1 MKRHA
6 TGLIALSLL
15 ALPLLA
21 ACASTGS
28 PRSDDGGIHTIVR
41 IQNDRATIGPVRARI
56 EDQFGGSDLLGDV
69 EGGETAD
76 FTHELRGNEGRYRL
90 TARTPDGS
98 EEFVSD
104 YFDISTNAIIIW
116 RLSSDRV
123 RVQNLPESGE
133 TQE

>member
-1 MKRHA
+1 MKRQA
-6 TGLIALSLL
+6 TGLIALSFL

-28 PRSDDGGIHTIVR
+28 PQGGEGDIQTLVR
-41 IQNDRATIGPVRARI
+41 IQNDRVTTGPVTARI
-56 EDQFGGSDLLGDV
+56 EYQFGGSDRLGDV

-76 FTHELRGNEGRYRL
+76 FTHELGGNEGRYRL
-90 TARTPDGS
+90 TASTPDGS
-98 EEFVSD
+98 EEFVSE
-104 YFDISTNAIIIW
+104 YFDVWTNAIIIW

-123 RVQNLPESGE
+123 RVQNLPDAGE

>member
-6 TGLIALSLL
+6 TGLIALSFLV
-15 ALPLLA
+15 LPLLA

-28 PRSDDGGIHTIVR
+28 PQGDDDGIHTIVR
-41 IQNDRATIGPVRARI
+41 IQNDRATIGVVRARI
-56 EDQFGGSDLLGDV
+56 EHQFGGSDLLGDV
-69 EGGETAD
+69 DGGETAD
-76 FTHELRGNEGRYRL
+76 FSHQLRGNDGRYRL

-98 EEFVSD
+98 REFVSD

-123 RVQNLPESGE
+123 RVQTLPAAGE

>member
-6 TGLIALSLL
+6 TGLIALSFL

-28 PRSDDGGIHTIVR
+28 PQGDDGGIRTLVR
-41 IQNDRATIGPVRARI
+41 IQNDRATTGSVRARI
-56 EDQFGGSDLLGDV
+56 EYQFGGSDLLGDV
-69 EGGETAD
+69 DGGETAD

-90 TARTPDGS
+90 TASTPDGS
-98 EEFVSD
+98 REFVSE

-116 RLSSDRV
+116 RLTSDRV
-123 RVQNLPESGE
+123 RVQNLPDAGE
-133 TQE
+133 TQ